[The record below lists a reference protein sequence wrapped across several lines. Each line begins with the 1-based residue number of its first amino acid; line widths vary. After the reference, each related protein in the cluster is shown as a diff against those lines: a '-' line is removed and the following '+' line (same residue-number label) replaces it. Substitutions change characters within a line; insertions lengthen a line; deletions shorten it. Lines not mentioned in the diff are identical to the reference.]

1 MRYKRRYKLE
11 PDDATFAQIAALA
24 QIQCTQKEAA
34 AVLNVS
40 HSTFENFLAQNE
52 DAKAAWLDGKQT
64 GRASLRRLLW
74 KQAQTDEGQARF
86 LAKDKRWL
94 QMEDNSPT
102 VNLTV
107 NNVSIEER
115 KQRVLELQ
123 SRVLMIGKGKDLVPD
138 NT

>member
-1 MRYKRRYKLE
+1 MKYKRRYKLE

-24 QIQCTQKEAA
+24 QIQCTQREAA
-34 AVLNVS
+34 AVLGVA
-40 HSTFENFLAQNE
+40 HTTFENFLANNA
-52 DAKAAWLDGKQT
+52 DAKAAWQDGKQT

-94 QMEDNSPT
+94 QMEDSTPV

-107 NNVSIEER
+107 NNVTIEER
-115 KQRVLELQ
+115 KKRVIELQNRVLT
-123 SRVLMIGKGKDLVPD
+123 IGTDLVPSD